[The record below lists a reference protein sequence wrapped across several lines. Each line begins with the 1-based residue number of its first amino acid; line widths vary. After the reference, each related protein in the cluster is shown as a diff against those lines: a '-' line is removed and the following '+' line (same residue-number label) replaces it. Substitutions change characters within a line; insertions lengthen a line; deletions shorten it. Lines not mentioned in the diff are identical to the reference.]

1 MFVDVVARVNREG
14 VSMETTN
21 FVLCF
26 VSTFFIIGMVLIA
39 SAIRIVR
46 EDTRLTVYRLG
57 RNIGD
62 KGPGIVLLI
71 PIIDK
76 GVIKKLGEPDNS
88 SPSRRYVGA
97 VGETLSTVF
106 RDGKVLFSSGEWDA
120 VSQTPIASG
129 RRVRVVR
136 MLLEVEEE

>member
-1 MFVDVVARVNREG
+1 MEETKMENSFTVLICYIGAFFL
-14 VSMETTN
+14 VSIT
-21 FVLCF
+21 
-26 VSTFFIIGMVLIA
+26 LIA
-39 SAIRIVR
+39 SSIRIVR

-71 PIIDK
+71 PIIDR
-76 GVIKKLGEPDNS
+76 GVIKKLGEPDE

-97 VGETLSTVF
+97 VGETISTVF

-120 VSQTPIASG
+120 ISQTPIASG

-136 MLLEVEEE
+136 MLLEVE

>member
-1 MFVDVVARVNREG
+1 
-14 VSMETTN
+14 MEYG
-21 FVLCF
+21 FLLCF
-26 VSTFFIIGMVLIA
+26 LGSFFIIGMVFLV

-71 PIIDK
+71 PFIDM
-76 GVIKKLGEPDNS
+76 GEVKKLGDPDNS
-88 SPSRRYVGA
+88 SPSRRFVGG

-120 VSQTPIASG
+120 ISQTPIASG
-129 RRVRVVR
+129 QRVRVVR
-136 MLLEVEEE
+136 MILEVEPEESR